1 MLAVRPTVLVVDDE
15 RASRAIVS
23 SKLKE
28 AGMRVIEAA
37 DGHEGWEQF
46 LAHQPDLVVS
56 DLRMDGCDGLRLLG
70 LVRGASS
77 APFVMLS
84 SFGDIDCA
92 VEAMKNGAQDFVE
105 FPKGVHSLV
114 EKVRSLLPDRPSRDW
129 LADQIE
135 KAIPG
140 ESPPTLSLRQTIATF
155 CRTGRAA
162 MVVEGEP
169 GSGRDHVIRTIHRLL
184 SGTEPL
190 ERVDC
195 RAGQARALPT
205 SGMIYFDE
213 ISALPRHDQVFV
225 ASLIER
231 ALSPDSRRSADRVRI
246 CASVTGDVRS
256 SGLEPALLRHFEG
269 ARIPIPS
276 LDARREDIPV
286 LVDALC
292 AQISLALGGD
302 EQVTVSPEGLATLST
317 HDWKGNLG
325 EMMAVLE
332 RAVQCDPSPV
342 ISEGTIRQ
350 AFEETALPDLSP
362 RQQRHLNQ
370 KQELQWLIEETGCN
384 VSEISRRLNLSR
396 GAIYYRASKFGLE
409 IR

>member
-23 SKLKE
+23 SKLEE

-140 ESPPTLSLRQTIATF
+140 ESPPTLSLRQTVATF

-256 SGLEPALLRHFEG
+256 SGLEPALLRHCEG
-269 ARIPIPS
+269 ARIPIRS

-302 EQVTVSPEGLATLST
+302 EQVTVSPEGLTTLGS